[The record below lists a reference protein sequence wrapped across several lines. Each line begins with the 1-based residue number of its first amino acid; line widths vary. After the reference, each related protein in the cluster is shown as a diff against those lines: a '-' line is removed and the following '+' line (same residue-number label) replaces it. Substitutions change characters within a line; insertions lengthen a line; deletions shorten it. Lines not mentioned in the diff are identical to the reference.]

1 MDKINNSTFKKEEK
15 ETKPANDVVSAGS
28 ANIILD
34 DDFFDDI
41 DD

>member
-1 MDKINNSTFKKEEK
+1 MVNTKEQPK
-15 ETKPANDVVSAGS
+15 SNDVLSTTS

-41 DD
+41 D